1 MLTTNG
7 FHMIAIV
14 VMLGNRAAQ
23 QAMLYNAHSKQK
35 DVHPLC
41 VADAALVVKRW
52 QDLKTYTKS

>member
-1 MLTTNG
+1 
-7 FHMIAIV
+7 MIAIV